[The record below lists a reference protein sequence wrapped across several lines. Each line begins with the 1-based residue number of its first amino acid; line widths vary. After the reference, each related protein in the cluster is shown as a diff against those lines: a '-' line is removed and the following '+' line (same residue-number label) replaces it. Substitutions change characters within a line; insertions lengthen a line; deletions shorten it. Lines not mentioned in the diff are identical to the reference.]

1 MEDAKLHKE
10 LEDQHKLDAEKRTI
24 IRKAKQNEKRK
35 GPNKNIEDGQKQSG
49 SATKKNV
56 LVWGRGIN
64 QNKSKKEEDASKN
77 NDQGRKKRKLEEDA
91 FKKRNEA
98 RLKDLRITM
107 KRTRNKR

>member
-10 LEDQHKLDAEKRTI
+10 LEDQHKLDAEKRKI

-56 LVWGRGIN
+56 LV
-64 QNKSKKEEDASKN
+64 
-77 NDQGRKKRKLEEDA
+77 
-91 FKKRNEA
+91 
-98 RLKDLRITM
+98 
-107 KRTRNKR
+107 